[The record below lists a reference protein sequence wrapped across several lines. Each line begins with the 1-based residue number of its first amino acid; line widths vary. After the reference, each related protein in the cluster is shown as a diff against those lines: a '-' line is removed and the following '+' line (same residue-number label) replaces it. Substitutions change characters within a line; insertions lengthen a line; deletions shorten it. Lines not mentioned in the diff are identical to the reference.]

1 MRKLYMWKYEIFKL
15 KQKVI
20 RPASSLSTTERIRR
34 RISHPIQEAAGCM
47 HYKFHAPL
55 GQFYCPPLASVALA
69 AERLLARR
77 KASTVGYCRPSK
89 WPKKTKEKH
98 PLNSLCP
105 AASTMY
111 TQSATLW
118 TEKREPKLFLWTT
131 IDGFHHRSKC
141 ARQSGSWT
149 ALLGK

>member
-1 MRKLYMWKYEIFKL
+1 MKIFKL

-34 RISHPIQEAAGCM
+34 HISHPIQVAAGCM
-47 HYKFHAPL
+47 HYKFHAAWSILLPAARL
-55 GQFYCPPLASVALA
+55 CCAGSREAFREAEGEHSGLLSALEMA
-69 AERLLARR
+69 QEDEAE
-77 KASTVGYCRPSK
+77 TPSQ
-89 WPKKTKEKH
+89 
-98 PLNSLCP
+98 LSLCP

-111 TQSATLW
+111 TQRATLW

-141 ARQSGSWT
+141 ARQSGS
-149 ALLGK
+149 